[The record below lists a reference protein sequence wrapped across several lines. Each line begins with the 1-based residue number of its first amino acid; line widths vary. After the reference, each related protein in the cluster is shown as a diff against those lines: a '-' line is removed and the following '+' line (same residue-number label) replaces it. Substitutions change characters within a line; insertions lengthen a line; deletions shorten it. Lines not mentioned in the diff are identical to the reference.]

1 MKNRKIQI
9 LFVVILA
16 FGFLGMLFY
25 WSQGEQ
31 KQAGDLKDLNETY
44 SKYDRKIRDIRDSI
58 AKKRNEAENI
68 ERPAA
73 VILAFSEQDMQLME
87 EIFPNFERR
96 DMQATLVLKNSAE
109 HNWENVEYLKEQ
121 GWDIAFGGEI
131 GENGEQY
138 IEDLKAAADYEEN
151 TGKAVRA
158 YFFNGKEYGTGSRL
172 LYPEF
177 QDMSFE
183 ISVAFSKNED
193 TLNHGINREYG
204 KEIEECQNISLRE
217 DFEIIKK
224 IIEQVIEKKSV
235 AVLSDFGME
244 NQLEIAEEAP
254 LEHLEEILD
263 FIKEKQ
269 EEQRLVTG
277 SVSQY
282 LGALENR
289 EKLSEERQEEYLE
302 YEEQCQ
308 EEIEEL
314 IKERDAFLKE

>member
-1 MKNRKIQI
+1 M
-9 LFVVILA
+9 
-16 FGFLGMLFY
+16 
-25 WSQGEQ
+25 
-31 KQAGDLKDLNETY
+31 
-44 SKYDRKIRDIRDSI
+44 
-58 AKKRNEAENI
+58 
-68 ERPAA
+68 
-73 VILAFSEQDMQLME
+73 
-87 EIFPNFERR
+87 
-96 DMQATLVLKNSAE
+96 
-109 HNWENVEYLKEQ
+109 
-121 GWDIAFGGEI
+121 
-131 GENGEQY
+131 
-138 IEDLKAAADYEEN
+138 
-151 TGKAVRA
+151 
-158 YFFNGKEYGTGSRL
+158 
-172 LYPEF
+172 YPEF